1 MPMELKRMERERS
14 TSGAQLICDGGIAP
28 WGKAKVFGQASFLAN
43 QLAILISPTLPLCGL
58 G

>member
-1 MPMELKRMERERS
+1 MELKRMERERS